1 MLIKIFFISLAIS
14 ALLNLDAVAS
24 DPELRIGKF
33 SSGDLTGWK
42 DQTYFSS
49 KKTAYAL
56 VQENGKPVL
65 KGKAV
70 NSASGK
76 LYKIEIDSKLYPII
90 KWSWKIE
97 KSLKKANEKAKEGN
111 DFAARIYVVFPR
123 GLFSSTRAIEYVWG
137 NSMLKE
143 EISRSPNTKH
153 FAMIAVDSG
162 DEQAGNWIFHKRNFA
177 DDYRKIFGE
186 EPPKVGAIAL
196 MSDSDNT
203 HETAVGYFGDITI
216 APAFSEGESKVKE
229 PKSKEALPREQQQK
243 ELIQKEQP
251 VSIPPTALPLSQNP
265 GH

>member
-1 MLIKIFFISLAIS
+1 ML
-14 ALLNLDAVAS
+14 ALLNSNAVAAE
-24 DPELRIGKF
+24 PELRIGKF

-49 KKTAYAL
+49 KKTAYTL
-56 VQENGKPVL
+56 VQDNGKPVL
-65 KGKAV
+65 MGKAV

-76 LYKIEIDSKLYPII
+76 LYKIEIDPKSYPII

-97 KSLKKANEKAKEGN
+97 KTIKKANEKTKEGN
-111 DFAARIYVVFPR
+111 DFAARLYVVFPR

-137 NSMLKE
+137 NTMLKGE
-143 EISRSPNTKH
+143 VSRSPNTNN

-177 DDYRKIFGE
+177 EDYRKIFGE
-186 EPPKVGAIAL
+186 EAPKVGAIAL
-196 MSDSDNT
+196 MCDSDNT

-216 APAFSEGESKVKE
+216 APTSKEEDIRIKE
-229 PKSKEALPREQQQK
+229 PKPKESLPKEPQK

-251 VSIPPTALPLSQNP
+251 NPVSTVPAAPGLPQNP
-265 GH
+265 